1 VDLFA
6 RFRRQSRKAQASL
19 LSFIH
24 PRQLADGLDS
34 PVMVREPERD
44 RPIALN
50 RIERVKAKSA
60 TRDIQNDA
68 AVIRLDI
75 DVGVSLDFRPRS
87 LAAFRNFHWQ
97 HHSVVKLP
105 GFLATRAAI
114 ASVQ

>member
-1 VDLFA
+1 LFA

-24 PRQLADGLDS
+24 PRQFADRFNSL
-34 PVMVREPERD
+34 VVVREPERD

-50 RIERVKAKSA
+50 RIEGVKAKSA
-60 TRDIQNDA
+60 TRDIQYDA

-75 DVGVSLDFRPRS
+75 DVGMPLDFRPGS

-97 HHSVVKLP
+97 HHSVEKLP
-105 GFLATRAAI
+105 GLFAPRAAI
-114 ASVQ
+114 ESVQ